1 MYEDFIE
8 KEPKSNN
15 DDVVPVIITVGIL
28 TFVVIVV
35 GLCGDC
41 IFACW
46 LRPCKDPHETIHT
59 LDLADTYKRRQTAKF
74 SEAYEDAHLE
84 AAEKAAKE
92 DAYHKYDFQTMKEFC
107 AAKFENELNEEK
119 NAYQAVKSWK
129 RYGRRT
135 GKTFKNYKYSRL
147 SATDDMEMTNTNIM
161 GKDKFY
167 AELME
172 SCLKDPQTEN
182 IPDTEQFKKELRIY
196 SDKFYDSFT
205 DCMEEAI
212 KEIKMKNKETS
223 KNSINEHLFS

>member
-1 MYEDFIE
+1 MDKWNHI
-8 KEPKSNN
+8 P
-15 DDVVPVIITVGIL
+15 I
-28 TFVVIVV
+28 
-35 GLCGDC
+35 
-41 IFACW
+41 
-46 LRPCKDPHETIHT
+46 
-59 LDLADTYKRRQTAKF
+59 
-74 SEAYEDAHLE
+74 
-84 AAEKAAKE
+84 
-92 DAYHKYDFQTMKEFC
+92 
-107 AAKFENELNEEK
+107 
-119 NAYQAVKSWK
+119 
-129 RYGRRT
+129 
-135 GKTFKNYKYSRL
+135 
-147 SATDDMEMTNTNIM
+147 NIM